1 MMPTTK
7 YTTRRERRL
16 ARLERAG
23 YRPPMW
29 EKPLTPFE
37 IEVEEV
43 KARMWDDDFDSVVE
57 ALPPMVITPLID
69 GSTAKFVRILRRCC
83 EDVVPEYAGP
93 RDFNNAKIVRI
104 KAILINCD
112 AYLRVEELAY
122 KNIEVCC
129 EVNGKP
135 YTPSCHPPV
144 EFRPFVNDDDAST
157 DDDDYRPSP
166 PREPKWYDGGVITHT
181 ELARLAWCIKNE
193 TLWNFGNEGLYMIKS
208 IDVL

>member
-1 MMPTTK
+1 MPTTK
-7 YTTRRERRL
+7 YTARPMTRRE
-16 ARLERAG
+16 RLERAG

-69 GSTAKFVRILRRCC
+69 ESTAKFVRILRH
-83 EDVVPEYAGP
+83 EDVVPGYAKV

-104 KAILINCD
+104 KATLINCN
-112 AYLRVEELAY
+112 AMHTVQSLAY
-122 KNIEVCC
+122 KNVEVFC

-135 YTPSCHPPV
+135 YTPTCHPPV
-144 EFRPFVNDDDAST
+144 EFMAFLDDDAST
-157 DDDDYRPSP
+157 DDDNPSP
-166 PREPKWYDGGVITHT
+166 PRDPKWVDGGLITHT
-181 ELARLAWCIKNE
+181 DLARLAWCIKNQ
-193 TLWNFGNEGLYMIKS
+193 TLWNFEEEGLYMIKS
-208 IDVL
+208 IDVML